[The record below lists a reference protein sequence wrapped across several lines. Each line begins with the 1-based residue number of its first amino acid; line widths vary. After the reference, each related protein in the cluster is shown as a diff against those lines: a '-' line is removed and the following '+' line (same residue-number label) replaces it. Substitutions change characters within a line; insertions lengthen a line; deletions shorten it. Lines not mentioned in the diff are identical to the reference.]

1 VERLTLESER
11 IAVSRGVA
19 VILLLSSF
27 VTGFLGMALLLMY
40 EGSVT
45 YYHVPVSYPA
55 LYVGVFNLSACAV
68 CVVGGVALLKRSF
81 FPLTL
86 AAVFLLLV
94 SGIAAP
100 IAWSL
105 DGYIWLNGL
114 FLGAFQIV
122 VSLIALV
129 FLVARKAKK

>member
-1 VERLTLESER
+1 MTMEAERTP
-11 IAVSRGVA
+11 RGVA
-19 VILLLSSF
+19 VILLLSSL

-40 EGSVT
+40 EGSVA
-45 YYHVPVSYPA
+45 YYHVPTFYPA
-55 LYVGVFNLSACAV
+55 LYVSVFNLSASAL
-68 CVVGGVALLKRSF
+68 CVVGGLALLKKRF

-86 AAVFLLLV
+86 AAIFLLLA

-114 FLGAFQIV
+114 FLGAFQIG
-122 VSLIALV
+122 VSVIALV